1 MDATKPKKV
10 NVTTK
15 AQMDARLA
23 RKQEKREQKKNKCL
37 KRNWIIIPMKWI
49 NLKTLLRNEENHCKY
64 NHFSSLLFLIVKV
77 VML

>member
-23 RKQEKREQKKNKCL
+23 TKQEKRKQKK
-37 KRNWIIIPMKWI
+37 I
-49 NLKTLLRNEENHCKY
+49 NAWSEIE
-64 NHFSSLLFLIVKV
+64 
-77 VML
+77 